1 MPRESSNSGTSG
13 GVSLAL
19 INFVLVIVAV
29 SMEGK
34 LDGATTCQ
42 YNMTVMAI
50 VFAVLYGI
58 GGFCGCCIAA
68 VVWASGPVGKL
79 CALLVVVATMV
90 GIGVAGLVI
99 THSAACGDYDGEFLW
114 IMIVVNGSMTVA
126 FAGIAVLVVMFPV
139 CVLMISESTK
149 PSTAARATAP
159 VAVVPMAAAAAL
171 ESVGAV

>member
-1 MPRESSNSGTSG
+1 M
-13 GVSLAL
+13 V
-19 INFVLVIVAV
+19 NFVLLIVVAA
-29 SMEGK
+29 MEGK
-34 LDGATTCQ
+34 LGGAPTCQ

-139 CVLMISESTK
+139 CLLMISGSTK
-149 PSTAARATAP
+149 PLTAARAIAP

>member
-1 MPRESSNSGTSG
+1 
-13 GVSLAL
+13 
-19 INFVLVIVAV
+19 
-29 SMEGK
+29 
-34 LDGATTCQ
+34 
-42 YNMTVMAI
+42 
-50 VFAVLYGI
+50 
-58 GGFCGCCIAA
+58 
-68 VVWASGPVGKL
+68 
-79 CALLVVVATMV
+79 LLVLVATMV
-90 GIGVAGLVI
+90 GIGVAGLVV

-139 CVLMISESTK
+139 CLLMISESTK